1 MAHVRKSIRDRFE
14 ARLKSQVSLVRRRVF
29 ASRVYPID
37 ASKLPAITVYTGSEA
52 SGLHNMASGTPDL
65 MRNLSVTVDCY
76 VRITETFDDDV
87 DAICVQIEE
96 AIANDFT
103 VNGFAKDVVLN
114 STEIDFSGEAE
125 QPVGIARMTF
135 VVRYITA
142 INDVETAK

>member
-1 MAHVRKSIRDRFE
+1 MAHVRKSIRDRI
-14 ARLKSQVSLVRRRVF
+14 ASVLDSGVALVSSRVY

-37 ASKLPAITVYTGSEA
+37 PSNLPAITVYTGSEA

-65 MRNLSVTVDCY
+65 MRTLSVTVDCY

-142 INDVETAK
+142 VNDVETAK

>member
-14 ARLKSQVSLVRRRVF
+14 ARLKSQVSLVKKRVY
-29 ASRVYPID
+29 ASRVYPITQN
-37 ASKLPAITVYTGSEA
+37 ALPAITVYTGSEA
-52 SGLHNMASGTPDL
+52 SGLHNIRSGVSDL
-65 MRNLSVTVDCY
+65 MRTLSVTVDCY
-76 VRITETFDDDV
+76 VRVTETFDDDV
-87 DAICVQIEE
+87 DAICVQVEE

-103 VNGFAKDVVLN
+103 VNGFAKDAVL
-114 STEIDFSGEAE
+114 TATDIDFSGEAE

>member
-1 MAHVRKSIRDRFE
+1 MAHVRKSIRDRI
-14 ARLKSQVSLVRRRVF
+14 ASQLSSNVSLVSSRVY
-29 ASRVYPID
+29 ASRVYPLD
-37 ASKLPAITVYTGSEA
+37 PTKLPAITVYTGSEA

-103 VNGFAKDVVLN
+103 VNGFAKDAVLT
-114 STEIDFSGEAE
+114 STDIDFSGEAE

-142 INDVETAK
+142 INDVEAAK

>member
-14 ARLKSQVSLVRRRVF
+14 AQLKSNVGLVKRRVY
-29 ASRVYPID
+29 ASRIYPIT
-37 ASKLPAITVYTGSEA
+37 AEHLPAVTVYTGSEA
-52 SGLHNMASGTPDL
+52 SGFHNMASGTPDL
-65 MRNLSVTVDCY
+65 MRNLSVTVDAY
-76 VRITETFDDDV
+76 VRVTDKFDDDV
-87 DAICVQIEE
+87 DALCVQIEE

-103 VNGFAKDVVLN
+103 VNGLAKDVVLN

>member
-1 MAHVRKSIRDRFE
+1 MAHVRKSIRDRI
-14 ARLKSQVSLVRRRVF
+14 ASVLDSGVALVSNRVY

-37 ASKLPAITVYTGSEA
+37 PSKLPAITVYTGSEA
-52 SGLHNMASGTPDL
+52 SGLNNIALGTSDL

-96 AIANDFT
+96 AIASDFT
-103 VNGFAKDVVLN
+103 VNGLAKDAVLT
-114 STEIDFSGEAE
+114 STDIDFSGDAE
-125 QPVGIARMTF
+125 QPVGVARMTF
-135 VVRYITA
+135 VVRYVTA

>member
-65 MRNLSVTVDCY
+65 MRTLSVTVDCY
-76 VRITETFDDDV
+76 VRVTETFDDDV

-103 VNGFAKDVVLN
+103 VNGFAKDAVLT
-114 STEIDFSGEAE
+114 STDIDFSGDAE

>member
-65 MRNLSVTVDCY
+65 MRTLSVTVDCY

-103 VNGFAKDVVLN
+103 VNSLAKDAVLT
-114 STEIDFSGEAE
+114 STDIDFSGDAE

>member
-1 MAHVRKSIRDRFE
+1 MAHVRKSIRDRI
-14 ARLKSQVSLVRRRVF
+14 ASVLDSGVALVSSRVY

-37 ASKLPAITVYTGSEA
+37 PSKLPAITVYTGSEA
-52 SGLHNMASGTPDL
+52 SGFHNMASGIPDL

-76 VRITETFDDDV
+76 VRVAETFDDDV
-87 DAICVQIEE
+87 DALCVQIEE

>member
-76 VRITETFDDDV
+76 VRVTETFDDDV

-103 VNGFAKDVVLN
+103 VNGFAKDAVLT
-114 STEIDFSGEAE
+114 STDIDFSGDAE